1 MIKMFKSWNLF
12 IKVCIVIVLNFIL
25 IFLFD
30 LKFDLTQD
38 KRHTISFETKEILSN
53 LDDKIFIKIY
63 LEGELNK
70 DMQYLQDEIISLL
83 TSFKIIAGNNFDY
96 EFINPDIVSTDIQGF
111 YNQISSDGVISRTID
126 KNEGFKV
133 SQQVIFPGAVVYYKD
148 QKKAINFLKYSNKNL
163 INKQDVNTSIENL
176 EYKFISA
183 FYRIIQSSENK
194 KQKIAFLNGNGELS
208 EKELFDLTTSND
220 DNNLQY
226 HYDLDFFNIKKYKV
240 DTSTIGNGYATVSVI
255 NHMVNNYKAIII
267 AQPKIPYTK
276 LEKLIIDQYLMR
288 GGRIIW
294 FVDGVSADIDSLNKK
309 ASFVAYKKHLNLDD
323 MFKHYGINIGSN
335 LIEDLESTTI
345 PIVNSKDR
353 NIQNYFKWPYFL
365 FMKSNNS
372 HPIVNNIGPVHGKFV
387 SSIDTINIKS
397 NKKTVI
403 LNSSPKS
410 RINPTPAKISFQIA
424 IKPPPKETFKL
435 NKIPVGVLVEGIFES
450 FFQEDIKEK
459 NKFVTKS
466 SKKSKMIFF
475 SDGDLPKNRV
485 VNNGVTW
492 SPLGYDEFSNN
503 IYSGNKNIIMNSIH
517 YLCDDINI
525 FKLKHKKRLLSSL
538 DKKKINKFQSII
550 QIINIILPIILVCV
564 FSLLFKIY
572 KNKKYA

>member
-1 MIKMFKSWNLF
+1 MFNSRYLF
-12 IKVCIVIVLNFIL
+12 IKVCVVIILNFIF
-25 IFLFD
+25 IFLLD
-30 LKFDLTQD
+30 IKFDLTTD
-38 KRHTISFETKEILSN
+38 KRHTISFESKEILNN

-70 DMQYLQDEIISLL
+70 DLQYLQDEIISLL

-111 YNQISSDGVISRTID
+111 YNQINSDGVLSRNID
-126 KNEGFKV
+126 KNERFKV
-133 SQQVIFPGAVVYYKD
+133 SQQIIFPGAVIYYKD
-148 QKKAINFLKYSNKNL
+148 QKKAINLFKYSNKNY
-163 INKQDVNTSIENL
+163 IDKQEVNTSIENL
-176 EYKFISA
+176 EYKFISGI
-183 FYRIIQSSENK
+183 YRIIQASDNK
-194 KQKIAFLNGNGELS
+194 KQKVAFLNGNGELS

-220 DNNLQY
+220 DYNLQY
-226 HYDLDFFNIKKYKV
+226 HYDIDFFNIKKYKV
-240 DTSTIGNGYATVSVI
+240 DTSSIDSGYATKSVI
-255 NHMVNNYKAIII
+255 DHMVNNYKAIII
-267 AQPKIPYTK
+267 AQPKIPYTQ

-294 FVDGVSADIDSLNKK
+294 FIDGVSADIDSLNQKP
-309 ASFVAYKKHLNLDD
+309 SFIAYKNHLNLDD
-323 MFKHYGINIGSN
+323 IFYHYGISVGSN

-345 PIVNSKDR
+345 PIVNSNDR

-372 HPIVNNIGPVHGKFV
+372 HAIVNNIGPVHGRFV

-403 LNSSPKS
+403 LNSSQNS

-435 NKIPVGVLVEGIFES
+435 NNIPVGVLVEGTFES
-450 FFQEDIKEK
+450 FFKENIKKK
-459 NKFVTKS
+459 NIFLTS
-466 SKKSKMIFF
+466 SVKKSKMIFF

-492 SPLGYDEFSNN
+492 SPLGYDEFTNN
-503 IYSGNKNIIMNSIH
+503 IYSGNKNIIMNSVH
-517 YLCDDINI
+517 YLCDDTNI
-525 FKLKHKKRLLSSL
+525 FKLKHKQRLLTSL
-538 DKKKINKFQSII
+538 DKKKINKFRSII
-550 QIINIILPIILVCV
+550 QLTNIIMPIFLVCI
-564 FSLLFKIY
+564 FSFLFKIY
-572 KNKKYA
+572 KSRKYA